1 MAEEKTKP
9 TMRVRILAVLHV
21 AIFLGMLITCF
32 FQGFD
37 AGSIA
42 VLALCFVSFLT
53 LFGPI
58 RTPIDSQ
65 STEPDD
71 QPETHDEP

>member
-9 TMRVRILAVLHV
+9 TMRVRISAVLNV

-32 FQGFD
+32 FRGFD

-42 VLALCFVSFLT
+42 VLALCFVLFLT
-53 LFGPI
+53 LFGPV
-58 RTPIDSQ
+58 RSPTDSE
-65 STEPDD
+65 STA
-71 QPETHDEP
+71 PEDA